1 MLELRSMYRG
11 VAVHA
16 TADDEHTAALEL
28 LILVTLADGRITVG
42 EQEAL
47 EKISDDFEWHSP
59 TFSFSS
65 AFGTAMSRVREA
77 RLRPGGTEELLDS
90 IDERIASRV
99 LRAELV
105 GICAEIADADTE
117 RSADEQR
124 VLDLVSQRFA
134 PSS

>member
-1 MLELRSMYRG
+1 MLELRSLYRG

-47 EKISDDFEWHSP
+47 EKISDDFEWDSP
-59 TFSFSS
+59 TFSFAT

-77 RLRPGGTEELLDS
+77 RLRPGGTDELLDS
-90 IDERIASRV
+90 IDGRIASRV

-105 GICAEIADADTE
+105 GVCAEIADADMV
-117 RSADEQR
+117 RSAGEQDLLDR
-124 VLDLVSQRFA
+124 VRTRF
-134 PSS
+134 SGDG

>member
-1 MLELRSMYRG
+1 MSLLPRLD
-11 VAVHA
+11 
-16 TADDEHTAALEL
+16 TAE
-28 LILVTLADGRITVG
+28 
-42 EQEAL
+42 
-47 EKISDDFEWHSP
+47 SC
-59 TFSFSS
+59 
-65 AFGTAMSRVREA
+65 
-77 RLRPGGTEELLDS
+77 S